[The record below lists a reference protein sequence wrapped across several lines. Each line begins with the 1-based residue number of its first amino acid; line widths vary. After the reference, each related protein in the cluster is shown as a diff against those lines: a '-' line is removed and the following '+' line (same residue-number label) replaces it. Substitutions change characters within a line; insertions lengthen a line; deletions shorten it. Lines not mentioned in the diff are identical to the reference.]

1 MKAAAHSMT
10 ISATPAINHG
20 CFRVNHARISSAVA
34 TIAFRPK
41 RCGPFV
47 DDSTYF
53 GRELVIVA
61 EVCCMPDA
69 LTRERRTL
77 PCRTN
82 TPLKIPEWRPIRY
95 FIHTGTRHFGTMAGM
110 LTDHLDVRL
119 DTSLELLL
127 ERAPVT
133 QTARVLA
140 TVVATAGST
149 YRKPG
154 ARMLIMADGRYLGL
168 LSGGC
173 LEADL
178 KIHAQQVM
186 DSGLPC
192 AVEYDMRG
200 PDDILFG
207 IGAGCEG
214 AMRVLLEPAGPGS
227 AAAAALAAAG
237 AATHVGQLRALVSVH
252 ESMDVPLGTYDAAPP
267 LPSALIQAAAHSLE
281 ERTSRGV
288 DWKDGGR
295 RTRAFV
301 QFLAP
306 PPHLL
311 ICGAGPDAQ
320 PVVGAA
326 RALGWRVSVVDHRPA
341 YAVAADFP
349 GADVRCSDPRLLRS
363 AVDMDKCHAAVV
375 MSHHLS
381 SDATYLRELA
391 HAGVPGYIGLLGP
404 EARRSRLAQELGPV
418 GETLKSRIRG
428 PVGIDIGAVT
438 PEGIALAIVSQ
449 IHAWLAGRGN

>member
-1 MKAAAHSMT
+1 MR
-10 ISATPAINHG
+10 G
-20 CFRVNHARISSAVA
+20 
-34 TIAFRPK
+34 
-41 RCGPFV
+41 
-47 DDSTYF
+47 
-53 GRELVIVA
+53 
-61 EVCCMPDA
+61 MP
-69 LTRERRTL
+69 
-77 PCRTN
+77 
-82 TPLKIPEWRPIRY
+82 
-95 FIHTGTRHFGTMAGM
+95 
-110 LTDHLDVRL
+110 TDRLDVRL
-119 DTSLELLL
+119 DTSLELLR
-127 ERAPVT
+127 ERAPAT
-133 QTARVLA
+133 QIARVLA

-154 ARMLIMADGRYLGL
+154 ARMLIMADGSYLGL

-178 KIHAQQVM
+178 KIHAQEVM
-186 DSGLPC
+186 DSGVPR

-227 AAAAALAAAG
+227 PAATALAAAAAATQAG
-237 AATHVGQLRALVSVH
+237 HSRSLVSVH
-252 ESMDVPLGTYDAAPP
+252 EAADLRLGTYDAAPH
-267 LPSALIQAAAHSLE
+267 LPSALNQAAARSLID
-281 ERTSRGV
+281 RVSRGV
-288 DWKDGGR
+288 DWEDGAC

-306 PPHLL
+306 PPHVL

-320 PVVGAA
+320 PVVCAA

-341 YAVAADFP
+341 YALAANFP
-349 GADVRCSDPRLLRS
+349 GADVKCADPHLLRS
-363 AVDMDKCHAAVV
+363 VVDIAHCHAAVV

-391 HAGVPGYIGLLGP
+391 LPAYVGLLGP
-404 EARRSRLAQELGPV
+404 EARRSRLTQELGPL
-418 GETLKSRIRG
+418 GEKLKSRVRG

-438 PEGIALAIVSQ
+438 PEGIALAIVGQ
-449 IHAWLAGRGN
+449 IHAWLAGRTDCTIHAPGSNMDHVGQCQGGAC